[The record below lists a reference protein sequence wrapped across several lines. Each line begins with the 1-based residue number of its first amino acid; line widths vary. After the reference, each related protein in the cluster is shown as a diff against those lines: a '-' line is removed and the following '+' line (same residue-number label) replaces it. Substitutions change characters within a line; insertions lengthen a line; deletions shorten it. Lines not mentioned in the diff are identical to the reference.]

1 MVRVATGSGPAAG
14 NDLGERS
21 VQERVQDEKLRLV
34 WSHALFGGVA
44 ASVFAVLLACELRGS
59 AAPVLATDAWLA
71 AKLAVAACRTG
82 LAWRYPRLAAPGGA
96 RWQRLTLRWLMVD
109 SAVWG
114 LLAVP
119 MLWVPL
125 PTASMLV
132 AALACVSCAGT
143 FGLQI
148 SLRATAAYVVP
159 MLLPAAL
166 LLIVRGDELGWLAG
180 LSFLLLLALELVTAL
195 RSDKRLSDG
204 LRAGWQSEALGVE
217 KAAALTLALHQSA
230 VKTQFLANISHEL
243 RTPLHGILGL
253 ARLVQLEST
262 EPGVVRRVALIESSG
277 EHLLSLIN
285 DLLDISRVEAGR
297 FVMRNE
303 PFELVAQLE
312 HVAGVYAERAHEKGL
327 VFTLDNHIAAPCWV
341 RGDPARFRQV
351 LHNLLGNAIKFTDAG
366 FIHMLVEHAT
376 RKAGDATEPLVAC
389 EVSDSGAGIAE
400 GELAHIFEAFR
411 QAGDTSAQPLDGTGL
426 GLTISRDIARAMGG
440 DVTVRST
447 VGVGTKLCFM
457 ARLPRTEAPADAPA
471 ELAAE
476 PRSDASAGAASFAVA
491 PRVASPTAPARRVLV
506 AEDNEVNAL
515 IAVAHLERQGLL
527 VERVRDGAEAVQ
539 AALRAPQRPQL
550 VLMDCRMPV
559 LDGFAATRR
568 IRAAEQA
575 QGLARVPVIALTA
588 TAADADRQQCLDAGM
603 DDFLSKPYGADELAA
618 AVERWTMH
626 NNAAAHLTAPT
637 TSEPAP

>member
-1 MVRVATGSGPAAG
+1 MVRVATGSVPAAG
-14 NDLGERS
+14 DDLAERG
-21 VQERVQDEKLRLV
+21 VQERVIDEKLRLV
-34 WSHALFGGVA
+34 WSHALLGGLTA
-44 ASVFAVLLACELRGS
+44 TVFAVLLAYELRGL
-59 AAPVLATDAWLA
+59 AAPVPVADVWLAT
-71 AKLAVAACRTG
+71 KLLVAVCRTW
-82 LAWRYPRLAAPGGA
+82 LAWRYLRLAAPGGA
-96 RWQRLTLRWLMVD
+96 RWRRLTLRWLMID

-114 LLAVP
+114 LLSVP

-125 PTASMLV
+125 PTASMLA

-166 LLIVRGDELGWLAG
+166 LLIIRGDELGWLAG

-195 RSDKRLSDG
+195 RSSRRLGDG
-204 LRAGWQSEALGVE
+204 LRAGWQSEALAVE

-253 ARLVQLEST
+253 ARLVQLESA
-262 EPGVVRRVALIESSG
+262 EAEVIRRVALIESSG

-303 PFELVAQLE
+303 PFELVAQID

-327 VFTLDNHIAAPCWV
+327 VFTLDNHVAAPCWV

-366 FIHMLVEHAT
+366 FIHMLVEHAHHE
-376 RKAGDATEPLVAC
+376 ADDASERLVAC
-389 EVSDSGAGIAE
+389 EVSDSGSGIAE
-400 GELAHIFEAFR
+400 GELVHIFEAFR
-411 QAGDTSAQPLDGTGL
+411 QAGDTSAQPVDGTGL

-457 ARLPRTEAPADAPA
+457 ARLPRTEEPPDVPTTAPPTGAAPATP
-471 ELAAE
+471 
-476 PRSDASAGAASFAVA
+476 G
-491 PRVASPTAPARRVLV
+491 RRVLV

-515 IAVAHLERQGLL
+515 IAVAHLERQGLQ
-527 VERVRDGAEAVQ
+527 VERVRNGAEAVL
-539 AALRAPQRPQL
+539 AALRLPQRPQL

-568 IRAAEQA
+568 IRAAELA
-575 QGLARVPVIALTA
+575 QSLPRIPVIALTA

-603 DDFLSKPYGADELAA
+603 DDFVSKPYGADELAA
-618 AVERWTMH
+618 AVERWLMH
-626 NNAAAHLTAPT
+626 NNPAAVTSSTATPAPS